1 MNIELKSSK
10 RSSKTM
16 PQMKDVNKKQISQD
30 QAFDALE
37 RIIKVAPELDDE
49 KELASWR
56 DDRYAQNTLKEI
68 QALFETDK
76 GWNSEEEM
84 IVDIAKF
91 RRPNH

>member
-1 MNIELKSSK
+1 MNNA
-10 RSSKTM
+10 
-16 PQMKDVNKKQISQD
+16 NKKQISQD

-37 RIIKVAPELDDE
+37 RIIKAAPELDDE

-84 IVDIAKF
+84 IADMAKF
-91 RRPNH
+91 RRSNP

>member
-1 MNIELKSSK
+1 
-10 RSSKTM
+10 M
-16 PQMKDVNKKQISQD
+16 PQMNDANKKQISQD

-56 DDRYAQNTLKEI
+56 DERYVQNTLKEI
-68 QALFETDK
+68 QTLFDSDK

-84 IVDIAKF
+84 IADMAKF
-91 RRPNH
+91 RRSNH

>member
-1 MNIELKSSK
+1 MLTRTGSHSKLSK
-10 RSSKTM
+10 RLSM
-16 PQMKDVNKKQISQD
+16 NDVNKKQISQD

-56 DDRYAQNTLKEI
+56 DERYAQNTLKEI
-68 QALFETDK
+68 QALFDSDK

-84 IVDIAKF
+84 IADMAEF
-91 RRPNH
+91 RRSNP